1 MKKEALLEFKR
12 IFELINHKESGNKID
27 VKKTLLKAKL
37 NILKENDEFNL
48 DFAEFEDEE
57 AVDEPGLVKS
67 GRDVGGKYY
76 ANELYSTP
84 TGSSQ
89 PFDMAFR
96 MSLVGLSP
104 GIIKQKIIDY
114 NEAYPN
120 EPITTFDLEKPENV
134 IFDRTQ
140 RAKLGLL
147 GLPGNLTEINKYSL
161 EFLTRVYSGKLN
173 PAEKKFDGVTK
184 AFSTDYAKKFA
195 GVLLES
201 WLRTAVKTQF
211 IASAKVTFNEIGEIA
226 TFTESFEGSIKK
238 IMELLKTKYDPTKS
252 NFNAFAVTVMKNDF
266 KNNLQKITTRII
278 PSYRDLEQ
286 VVNNFKFPY
295 IVKTNK
301 NYRKKIEKT
310 INKDVK
316 DFNKKNWDS
325 LKNHSNARFS
335 KAGLL
340 KGDIYVGF
348 QYLKPADL
356 MSDLLQ
362 SNEESLGGEKRS
374 FSPVYLENIFDDRLK
389 SVFKA
394 VLASADNVDTE
405 KRELKRS
412 EDQKGEYPESTYAED
427 AILRAVGLENI
438 DQESIPDIPYE
449 DKGDEIEREKIISQK
464 SKDFFTSDSFLSD
477 LFRIAKSSLTP
488 IQAQDISSVFNKQ
501 NKEIFKKYPQAKR
514 YYLKMLGEILYNSF
528 IKGDSDIDLKSKN
541 DKLKDIFLNE
551 FLSESTPDVL
561 NNLKTNKDEKGK
573 TDLENINDL
582 FTLNSTNIKGIKDV
596 TNFIKKMDIKT
607 KRTIFR
613 ELISERKRIK
623 LINKILSESKKVILK
638 ENSENLLQ
646 VAKSVSQNSI
656 FKEKYN
662 RLSETE
668 KETLLDK
675 LFSAFAGKTER
686 FKTFNFALPLNDL
699 FLEIITYVIT
709 KKGIADN
716 TIKENCEQVLLLV
729 FYENMGVL
737 MKLTEFG
744 FGKAKIP
751 FSKEIFQN
759 VGFDIAVE
767 SLIEKLKS
775 ENSIRN
781 TDSFD
786 PSKSSGKTWLFNI
799 ISNKISDK
807 AMIGYSKIMS
817 KSKSLDAPSTGSSG
831 SASDDTDD
839 DFDSGVLPDENS
851 IQFDQIAEPSFDFQ
865 IGKKLKKEL
874 ENLSSNKGF
883 NVEKFIINKYKNE
896 GDFSYIKG
904 DRKIG
909 LIKDNKV
916 LSTKDAVM
924 ILLLFIIGDGS
935 SEDLYS
941 EKGFHKTAKFIDY
954 LVKDKNYKIVDLKTR
969 EEFPLD
975 NLEEND
981 PKSIRPNRVFLSR
994 IMSNLRDSL
1003 QKREKEAKE
1012 RGSIYEHVR
1021 NFVEKYYLLKES
1033 KKKAI
1038 DLEEERIAN
1047 PDGQPKVDRLENFI
1061 GSQVFGEDIGKIGE
1075 NTDWSDGMY
1084 GVFSYGKQFPI
1095 YLYTNLEF
1103 EDQDGNKR
1111 NKDGKFRWFHNI
1123 EKYEFD
1129 IDKDGEKE
1137 IMSSVEKHKE
1147 VLKPTAQTHGLTTAT
1162 LVSLVN
1168 KFMKKNG
1175 IKDLSHISVKPGGGR
1190 GVHFGDSDHLHDGR
1204 KERNKNKR

>member
-1 MKKEALLEFKR
+1 MKKEALFEFKR
-12 IFELINHKESGNKID
+12 IFELINHKENDSKIN
-27 VKKTLLKAKL
+27 VKKALVKSKN
-37 NILKENDEFNL
+37 NILKESEELDF
-48 DFAEFEDEE
+48 DFAEFEDEKN
-57 AVDEPGLVKS
+57 ADEPGLVKS
-67 GRDVGGKYY
+67 GQEPRFY

-84 TGSSQ
+84 SGSEQ

-96 MSLVGLSP
+96 MSLLGISP
-104 GIIKQKIIDY
+104 GIIKQRIDDY
-114 NEAYPN
+114 NEKNQN
-120 EPITTFDLEKPENV
+120 EPITTFKPENK
-134 IFDRTQ
+134 IFSRPQNST
-140 RAKLGLL
+140 LGLL
-147 GLPGNLTEINKYSL
+147 GIPGNFKEINKYSL
-161 EFLTRVYSGKLN
+161 EFLSRVYAENLN
-173 PAEKKFDGVTK
+173 SFEKKFDKITG
-184 AFSTDYAKKFA
+184 AFSSDNSKKFA
-195 GVLLES
+195 EKMLES
-201 WLRTAVKTQF
+201 WLRTAVLKQVK
-211 IASAKVTFNEIGEIA
+211 ASMKA
-226 TFTESFEGSIKK
+226 TFKDEVEERIFESAFEDSIKK
-238 IMELLKTKYDPTKS
+238 IMDLLKTKYIPTYA
-252 NFNAFAVTVMKNDF
+252 NFNAFAVTVMKNNIINYLKKFTDIQL
-266 KNNLQKITTRII
+266 KDSDELMRTLENLK
-278 PSYRDLEQ
+278 Y
-286 VVNNFKFPY
+286 PY
-295 IVKTNK
+295 LVLTNAT
-301 NYRKKIEKT
+301 YTKKIEEEFKKNIEEFT
-310 INKDVK
+310 QSDWNLLKEKSNSVFETAKIINFKD
-316 DFNKKNWDS
+316 NKKYLGFKYNNPND
-325 LKNHSNARFS
+325 L
-335 KAGLL
+335 G
-340 KGDIYVGF
+340 GDII
-348 QYLKPADL
+348 
-356 MSDLLQ
+356 S
-362 SNEESLGGEKRS
+362 SNEKSLSGDENIS
-374 FSPVYLENIFDDRLK
+374 FSPVYFANILDKKLKQEIFK
-389 SVFKA
+389 SVLSSGK
-394 VLASADNVDTE
+394 V
-405 KRELKRS
+405 RELKDKT
-412 EDQKGEYPESTYAED
+412 EED
-427 AILRAVGLENI
+427 AILRSVGLEV
-438 DQESIPDIPYE
+438 DSVDSKYADYE
-449 DKGDEIEREKIISQK
+449 KYGEEKEGITKEETIS
-464 SKDFFTSDSFLSD
+464 FFTSNNFLNN

-488 IQAQDISSVFNKQ
+488 KQAEDISSVFNRQ
-501 NKEIFKKYPQAKR
+501 NKEIFKKYTQAKR
-514 YYLKMLGEILYNSF
+514 YYLKMLGEILYSSF
-528 IKGDSDIDLKSKN
+528 IKEDSGMDLKNEN
-541 DKLKDIFLNE
+541 DKLKNVFLKDFLNE
-551 FLSESTPDVL
+551 LTPDVL

-582 FTLNSTNIKGIKDV
+582 FTLNSTNIKGIKDI
-596 TNFIKKMDIKT
+596 TNFIKNMEKQDK
-607 KRTIFR
+607 KRLFSQ
-613 ELISERKRIK
+613 LISEQKRIK

-675 LFSAFAGKTER
+675 LFSAFAGKTSR
-686 FKTFNFALPLNDL
+686 FKPFNFALPLNDL

-709 KKGIADN
+709 KKGIADD

-759 VGFDIAVE
+759 IGFDIAVE

-799 ISNKISDK
+799 MSNKISDK

-817 KSKSLDAPSTGSSG
+817 KSKSLDAPYTGSSG

-851 IQFDQIAEPSFDFQ
+851 IQFDQISEPSFDFQ

-874 ENLSSNKGF
+874 ENLSSKKGF

-941 EKGFHKTAKFIDY
+941 ERGFHKTAKFIDY

-975 NLEEND
+975 DLEENN
-981 PKSIRPNRVFLSR
+981 PESIRPNRVFLSR

-1075 NTDWSDGMY
+1075 NTNWSDGMY

-1147 VLKPTAQTHGLTTAT
+1147 VLKPTAQTHGLTRST

-1175 IKDLSHISVKPGGGR
+1175 IKDLSHISIFPGGGE
-1190 GVHFGDSDHLHDGR
+1190 GIHFGDSDHLHDGR
-1204 KERNKNKR
+1204 KERNKK